1 MRIFSS
7 GQSRSLPV
15 ILFAALALA
24 GSAAMALGPY
34 SYTGVNPY
42 GPDWLVI
49 DYPNVTSTQTQ
60 RVTLDLYTGN
70 ALSQG
75 GHWGI
80 GLRGP
85 SYDRTFPLGRG
96 IAFGYL
102 SGTTNAWC
110 DGVAVENFT
119 QNQYSAGIVPNTC
132 QWFTF
137 QPNTTYR
144 IEVTATYNDVSY
156 VISQRFYDLELR
168 RWIWDP
174 LLSGGCLETAG
185 QTCPQH
191 PEDGNAG
198 DAFVGTAFV
207 PTGLS
212 WSVSNMYVTHW

>member
-1 MRIFSS
+1 
-7 GQSRSLPV
+7 
-15 ILFAALALA
+15 
-24 GSAAMALGPY
+24 MALGPY
-34 SYTGVNPY
+34 SYAGVNPS
-42 GPDWLVI
+42 GPDWRVI
-49 DYPNVTSTQTQ
+49 NYPNVASTQTQ

-85 SYDRTFPLGRG
+85 SYDQVFPLGRG

-110 DGVAVENFT
+110 DGVAVESFT
-119 QNQYSAGIVPNTC
+119 ANQYGPGIVPNTC
-132 QWFTF
+132 QAFTF

-144 IEVTATYNDVSY
+144 IVVTATYNDVSY
-156 VISQRFYDLELR
+156 TIAQRFYDLESR
-168 RWIWDP
+168 QWIWDP
-174 LLSGGCLETAG
+174 LLSGGCLESAG

-191 PEDGNAG
+191 PEDGVAG
-198 DAFVGTAFV
+198 DAFIGTAFV
-207 PTGLS
+207 PTGLN

>member
-1 MRIFSS
+1 MFSS

-24 GSAAMALGPY
+24 GNAATALGPY

-49 DYPNVTSTQTQ
+49 DYPNVASTQTQ
-60 RVTLDLYTGN
+60 RVTLDLHTGN

-119 QNQYSAGIVPNTC
+119 QNQ
-132 QWFTF
+132 
-137 QPNTTYR
+137 
-144 IEVTATYNDVSY
+144 
-156 VISQRFYDLELR
+156 LR
-168 RWIWDP
+168 RWNR
-174 LLSGGCLETAG
+174 S
-185 QTCPQH
+185 QH
-191 PEDGNAG
+191 MP
-198 DAFVGTAFV
+198 VVHV
-207 PTGLS
+207 PAQHDLPDRGHC
-212 WSVSNMYVTHW
+212 YIQ